1 MSEVPA
7 TRMKTISVV
16 TPCFNEEGNVRE
28 VYERVR
34 DLMLKLGKYRY
45 EHIFIDNASRDHT
58 FAILREI
65 AADDFNVK
73 VIRNARNFGHVR
85 SPMHALLQAGGDAVI
100 VLMSD
105 LQDPPEVLAQLL
117 EQWENGV
124 PIVIAV
130 KNQSREAAPMFL
142 VRKLFYRLVNHLA
155 DDIETYENFTGFGL
169 YDRQVIDLV
178 RQFGDP
184 YPYFRGMIAEI
195 GLPHTEIRY
204 EQQRRKSGKSK
215 NNFYTLYDLA
225 MLGITKLSK
234 VPLRLVTFA
243 GFAGSLI
250 SMLSGVVYFA
260 YKLMF
265 WRNFTL
271 GVAPIAIGMFFL
283 GSLQLLFMGIIGE
296 YVGNIHTQVHN
307 RPLVVERE
315 RLNFQY
321 KPGEPLPR
329 GNFASGAAAGR

>member
-1 MSEVPA
+1 
-7 TRMKTISVV
+7 MKTISVV

-34 DLMLKLGKYRY
+34 DLMLRLGKYRY
-45 EHIFIDNASRDHT
+45 EHIFIDNASRDAT
-58 FAILREI
+58 FAVLREI
-65 AADDFNVK
+65 SAADSNVK
-73 VIRNARNFGHVR
+73 VIGNARNFGHVR
-85 SPMHALLQAGGDAVI
+85 SPMHALLQASGDAII

-117 EQWENGV
+117 EEWEKGI

-130 KNQSREAAPMFL
+130 KQGSHEATSMFM
-142 VRKLFYRLVNHLA
+142 VRKMFYRLVNRLA

-195 GLPHTEIRY
+195 GLPHTEVLY

-243 GFAGSLI
+243 GFAGALI
-250 SMLSGVVYFA
+250 SMLGGMAYFA
-260 YKLMF
+260 YKILF
-265 WRNFTL
+265 WGNFTV
-271 GVAPIAIGMFFL
+271 GIAPIAIGMFFL

-296 YVGNIHTQVHN
+296 YIGNIHTQVHN

-321 KPGEPLPR
+321 GAGEPLPR
-329 GNFASGAAAGR
+329 ATRALSATAGR

>member
-1 MSEVPA
+1 
-7 TRMKTISVV
+7 MKTISVV

-34 DLMLKLGKYRY
+34 DLMLRLGKYRY
-45 EHIFIDNASRDHT
+45 EHIFIDNASRDTT
-58 FAILREI
+58 FAVLREI
-65 AADDFNVK
+65 AAADSNVK
-73 VIRNARNFGHVR
+73 VIGNARNFGHVR
-85 SPMHALLQAGGDAVI
+85 SPMHALLQATGDAII

-117 EQWENGV
+117 EEWEKGV

-130 KNQSREAAPMFL
+130 KNGSHEATSMFM
-142 VRKLFYRLVNHLA
+142 VRKLFYRLVNRLA

-195 GLPHTEIRY
+195 GLPHSEVPY

-243 GFAGSLI
+243 GFAGALI
-250 SMLSGVVYFA
+250 SMFGGVAYFA
-260 YKLMF
+260 YKVLF
-265 WRNFTL
+265 WGNFTV
-271 GVAPIAIGMFFL
+271 GIAPIAIGMFFL

-296 YVGNIHTQVHN
+296 YIGNIHTQVHN

-315 RLNFQY
+315 RLNFEY
-321 KPGEPLPR
+321 EPGEPLPR
-329 GNFASGAAAGR
+329 GIRALGATAGSQL

>member
-1 MSEVPA
+1 
-7 TRMKTISVV
+7 MKTISVV

-34 DLMLKLGKYRY
+34 KLMLDLGKYRY
-45 EHIFIDNASRDHT
+45 EHIFIDNASRDNT
-58 FAILREI
+58 FQILREI
-65 AADDFNVK
+65 AAADSNVK

-85 SPMHALLQAGGDAVI
+85 SPMHAILQAQGDAVI

-117 EQWENGV
+117 EEWEKGV

-130 KNQSREAAPMFL
+130 KTESHEATSMFL
-142 VRKLFYRLVNHLA
+142 VRKLFYRLVNRLS

-195 GLPHTEIRY
+195 GLPHTEVQY
-204 EQQRRKSGKSK
+204 VQQRRKSGKTK

-234 VPLRLVTFA
+234 VPLRLVTFS
-243 GFAGSLI
+243 GFAGSLLA
-250 SMLSGVVYFA
+250 MLGGIAYFA
-260 YKLMF
+260 YKLLF
-265 WRNFTL
+265 WHRFTL
-271 GVAPIAIGMFFL
+271 GIAPIAIGMFFL
-283 GSLQLLFMGIIGE
+283 GSLQLLFMGVIGE
-296 YVGNIHTQVHN
+296 YIGNIHTQVHN

-321 KPGEPLPR
+321 EPGKPLLL
-329 GNFASGAAAGR
+329 GNRAAAGS

>member
-1 MSEVPA
+1 
-7 TRMKTISVV
+7 MKTISVV

-34 DLMLKLGKYRY
+34 DLMLRLGKYRY
-45 EHIFIDNASRDHT
+45 EHIFIDNASRDTT
-58 FAILREI
+58 FAVLREI
-65 AADDFNVK
+65 AAADSNVK
-73 VIRNARNFGHVR
+73 VIGNARNFGHVR
-85 SPMHALLQAGGDAVI
+85 SPMHALLQASGDAII

-117 EQWENGV
+117 EEWEKGV

-130 KNQSREAAPMFL
+130 KNESHEATSMFM
-142 VRKLFYRLVNHLA
+142 VRKLFYRLVNRLA

-195 GLPHTEIRY
+195 GLPHTEVLY

-243 GFAGSLI
+243 GFAGALI
-250 SMLSGVVYFA
+250 SMLGGTAYFA
-260 YKLMF
+260 YKLLF
-265 WRNFTL
+265 WGDFTV
-271 GVAPIAIGMFFL
+271 GIAPIAIGMFFL

-296 YVGNIHTQVHN
+296 YIGNIHTQVHN

-315 RLNFQY
+315 RLNFEYQ
-321 KPGEPLPR
+321 PGEPLPR
-329 GNFASGAAAGR
+329 GTRALGATAGR

>member
-1 MSEVPA
+1 
-7 TRMKTISVV
+7 MKTISIV
-16 TPCFNEEGNVRE
+16 TPCFNEEGNIRE

-34 DLMLKLGKYRY
+34 TLMLGLGKYRY
-45 EHIFIDNASRDHT
+45 EHIFIDNASRDTT
-58 FAILREI
+58 FTVLSEI
-65 AADDFNVK
+65 ASADSNVK

-85 SPMHALLQAGGDAVI
+85 SPMHALLQTRGDAVI

-117 EQWENGV
+117 EQWEKGV

-130 KNQSREAAPMFL
+130 KHQSHESAPMFL
-142 VRKLFYRLVNHLA
+142 VRKLFYRLVHHIS

-195 GLPHTEIRY
+195 GLPHTEVQY

-243 GFAGSLI
+243 GFAGSLL
-250 SMLSGVVYFA
+250 SMLGGMAYFA
-260 YKLMF
+260 YKLLF
-265 WRNFTL
+265 WHQFTL
-271 GVAPIAIGMFFL
+271 GIAPIAIGMFFL

-296 YVGNIHTQVHN
+296 YIGNIHTQVHN

-321 KPGEPLPR
+321 EPGEPLPR
-329 GNFASGAAAGR
+329 GALTTGCAAAGR

>member
-1 MSEVPA
+1 
-7 TRMKTISVV
+7 
-16 TPCFNEEGNVRE
+16 
-28 VYERVR
+28 
-34 DLMLKLGKYRY
+34 
-45 EHIFIDNASRDHT
+45 
-58 FAILREI
+58 
-65 AADDFNVK
+65 
-73 VIRNARNFGHVR
+73 
-85 SPMHALLQAGGDAVI
+85 MHALLQTRGDAVI

-117 EQWENGV
+117 EQWEKGV

-130 KNQSREAAPMFL
+130 KHQSRESAPVFL
-142 VRKLFYRLVNHLA
+142 VRKLFYRLVNRLS

-178 RQFGDP
+178 RQFDDP

-195 GLPHTEIRY
+195 GLPHTEVLY

-234 VPLRLVTFA
+234 VPLRLVTFS
-243 GFAGSLI
+243 GFAGSLL
-250 SMLSGVVYFA
+250 SMLGGTGYFA

-265 WRNFTL
+265 WHQFTL
-271 GVAPIAIGMFFL
+271 GIAPIAIGMFFL

-296 YVGNIHTQVHN
+296 YIGNIHTQVHN

-321 KPGEPLPR
+321 EPGEPLPR
-329 GNFASGAAAGR
+329 SALTTGAAAGR

>member
-1 MSEVPA
+1 
-7 TRMKTISVV
+7 MKTISVV

-34 DLMLKLGKYRY
+34 TLMLQLGRCRY
-45 EHIFIDNASRDHT
+45 EHIFIDNASRDNT
-58 FAILREI
+58 LGILREI
-65 AADDFNVK
+65 AAEDGNVK

-85 SPMHALLQAGGDAVI
+85 SPMHALLQARGDAVI

-105 LQDPPEVLAQLL
+105 LQDPPEVLQQLIA
-117 EQWENGV
+117 EWEKGV

-130 KNQSREAAPMFL
+130 KRRSHEAAPMFL
-142 VRKLFYRLVNHLA
+142 ARKLFYRLVNRLS
-155 DDIETYENFTGFGL
+155 DDLETYENFTGFGL
-169 YDRQVIDLV
+169 YDREVIDLV

-195 GLPHTEIRY
+195 GLPHVEIEY
-204 EQQRRKSGKSK
+204 VQQRRKHGKSK

-243 GFAGSLI
+243 GFTGSLF

-260 YKLMF
+260 YKLVF
-265 WRNFTL
+265 WHQFTL
-271 GVAPIAIGMFFL
+271 GIAPIAIGMFLL

-315 RLNFQY
+315 RINFQFE
-321 KPGEPLPR
+321 PGEPLPQ
-329 GNFASGAAAGR
+329 GAQAAGAAAGK

>member
-1 MSEVPA
+1 
-7 TRMKTISVV
+7 MKTISVV

-34 DLMLKLGKYRY
+34 TLMLGLGRYRY
-45 EHIFIDNASRDHT
+45 EHIFIDNASGDTT
-58 FAILREI
+58 FEVLRQI
-65 AADDFNVK
+65 AAADGNVK

-85 SPMHALLQAGGDAVI
+85 SPMHALLQASGDAVI

-117 EQWENGV
+117 EEWEKGM

-130 KNQSREAAPMFL
+130 KHQSRESTPMFL
-142 VRKLFYRLVNHLA
+142 VRKLFYRLVHKIS

-195 GLPHTEIRY
+195 GLPHSEIEY

-243 GFAGSLI
+243 GFAGSLL
-250 SMLSGVVYFA
+250 SMLGGTAYFA
-260 YKLMF
+260 YKLLF
-265 WRNFTL
+265 WRQFTV
-271 GVAPIAIGMFFL
+271 GIAPIAIGMFFL
-283 GSLQLLFMGIIGE
+283 GSLQLLFMGVIGE
-296 YVGNIHTQVHN
+296 YIGNIHTQVHN

-321 KPGEPLPR
+321 EPGEPLRR
-329 GNFASGAAAGR
+329 GGLASGAAAGR

>member
-1 MSEVPA
+1 
-7 TRMKTISVV
+7 MKTISVV
-16 TPCFNEEGNVRE
+16 TPCYNEEGNVRE
-28 VYERVR
+28 IYERVR
-34 DLMLKLGKYRY
+34 ELMLSLGKYRY
-45 EHIFIDNASRDHT
+45 EHIFIDNASRDDT
-58 FAILREI
+58 FAILSEI
-65 AADDFNVK
+65 AAADSNVR

-85 SPMHALLQAGGDAVI
+85 SPMHAILQARGEAVI

-105 LQDPPEVLAQLL
+105 LQDPPEVLAELL
-117 EQWENGV
+117 EQWEKGM

-130 KNQSREAAPMFL
+130 KRQSRESAPMFL
-142 VRKLFYRLVNHLA
+142 VRKLFYRLINRLS

-195 GLPHTEIRY
+195 GLPHAEVLY

-234 VPLRLVTFA
+234 VPLRLVTFS
-243 GFAGSLI
+243 GFAGSL
-250 SMLSGVVYFA
+250 LSLLGGIGYFA

-265 WRNFTL
+265 WHQFTL
-271 GVAPIAIGMFFL
+271 GIAPIAIGMFFL

-296 YVGNIHTQVHN
+296 YIGNIHTQVHN

-321 KPGEPLPR
+321 EPGEPLPR
-329 GNFASGAAAGR
+329 GTLASATTAGR